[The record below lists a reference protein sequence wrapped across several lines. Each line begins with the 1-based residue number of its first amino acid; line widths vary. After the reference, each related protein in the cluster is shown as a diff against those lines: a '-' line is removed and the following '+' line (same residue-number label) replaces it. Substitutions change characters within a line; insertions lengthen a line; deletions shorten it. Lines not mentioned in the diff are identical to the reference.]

1 MNKCTFAIDVDEVL
15 RSLLK
20 NMVTLYNENFGENLD
35 VNDVKDFVVEKSFP
49 KIYETTG
56 ISPSKWFFQDHG
68 EELFVKGEAFPGIK
82 RDLDVLRQYGDVII
96 VTYQKTYQNKFDTL
110 KWLEEHGLAPDGI
123 CFLKDKTLLHTDFL
137 IDDNDYNFIGCNAKT
152 GVLITA
158 PYNKDI
164 VMRDLFERSNCERMY
179 RCNSFHEFVEIFEHN
194 EREKERLEK
203 NYMSPVTFISPECER
218 YN

>member
-1 MNKCTFAIDVDEVL
+1 MSRCTFAIDVDEVL

-20 NMVTLYNENFGENLD
+20 NMVALYNENFGENLD
-35 VNDVKDFVVEKSFP
+35 VNDVKDFVVENSFP

-96 VTYQKTYQNKFDTL
+96 VTYQKTYQNKIDTL

-123 CFLKDKTLLHTDFL
+123 CFLKDKTLLHTTYL
-137 IDDNDYNFIGCNAKT
+137 IDDNDWNFVGSNADI

-158 PYNKDI
+158 PYNVDKDI
-164 VMRDLFERSNCERMY
+164 NDILETSNCKMMM
-179 RCNSFHEFVEIFEHN
+179 RCESLHDFVQQFV
-194 EREKERLEK
+194 REE
-203 NYMSPVTFISPECER
+203 V
-218 YN
+218 

>member
-1 MNKCTFAIDVDEVL
+1 MSRCTFAIDVDEVL

-20 NMVTLYNENFGENLD
+20 NMVALYNENFGENLD
-35 VNDVKDFVVEKSFP
+35 VNDVKDFVVENSFP

-96 VTYQKTYQNKFDTL
+96 VTYQKTYQNKIDTL

-123 CFLKDKTLLHTDFL
+123 CFLKDKTLLHTTYL
-137 IDDNDYNFIGCNAKT
+137 IDDNDWNFVGSNADI

-158 PYNKDI
+158 PYNVDKDI
-164 VMRDLFERSNCERMY
+164 NDILETSNCKMMM
-179 RCNSFHEFVEIFEHN
+179 RCESLHDFVQQFV
-194 EREKERLEK
+194 REEVR
-203 NYMSPVTFISPECER
+203 R
-218 YN
+218 

>member
-1 MNKCTFAIDVDEVL
+1 MNRCTFAIDVDEVL

-20 NMVTLYNENFGENLD
+20 NMVTLYNENFDENLD
-35 VNDVKDFVVEKSFP
+35 VNDVKDFVVENSFP

-82 RDLDVLRQYGDVII
+82 SDIETLRQYGDVII
-96 VTYQKTYQNKFDTL
+96 VTYQKSYQNKIDTL

-123 CFLKDKTLLHTDFL
+123 CFLKDKTLLHTTYL
-137 IDDNDYNFIGCNAKT
+137 IDDNDWNFLGSNADI

-158 PYNKDI
+158 PYNVDKDLSDI
-164 VMRDLFERSNCERMY
+164 LETSNCKMMM
-179 RCNSFHEFVEIFEHN
+179 RCESLHDFVQQFV
-194 EREKERLEK
+194 REEVR
-203 NYMSPVTFISPECER
+203 R
-218 YN
+218 

>member
-1 MNKCTFAIDVDEVL
+1 MSRCTFAIDVDEVL

-20 NMVTLYNENFGENLD
+20 NMVALYNENFGENLD
-35 VNDVKDFVVEKSFP
+35 VNDVKDFVVENSFP

-96 VTYQKTYQNKFDTL
+96 VTYQKTYQNKIDTL

-123 CFLKDKTLLHTDFL
+123 CFLKNKTLLHTTYL
-137 IDDNDYNFIGCNAKT
+137 IDDNDWNFVGSNADI

-158 PYNKDI
+158 PYNVDKNINDI
-164 VMRDLFERSNCERMY
+164 LETSNCKMMM
-179 RCNSFHEFVEIFEHN
+179 RCESLHDFVQQFV
-194 EREKERLEK
+194 REEVR
-203 NYMSPVTFISPECER
+203 R
-218 YN
+218 

>member
-1 MNKCTFAIDVDEVL
+1 MSRCTFAIDVDEVL

-20 NMVTLYNENFGENLD
+20 NMVALYNENFGENLD
-35 VNDVKDFVVEKSFP
+35 VNDVKDFVVENSFP

-96 VTYQKTYQNKFDTL
+96 VTYQKTYQNKIDTL

-123 CFLKDKTLLHTDFL
+123 CFLKDKTLLHTTYL
-137 IDDNDYNFIGCNAKT
+137 IDDNDWNFAGSNADI
-152 GVLITA
+152 GVLVTA
-158 PYNKDI
+158 PYNVDKDLNDI
-164 VMRDLFERSNCERMY
+164 LEASNCKAMM
-179 RCNSFHEFVEIFEHN
+179 RCESLHDFVQQFV
-194 EREKERLEK
+194 REEVR
-203 NYMSPVTFISPECER
+203 R
-218 YN
+218 

>member
-1 MNKCTFAIDVDEVL
+1 MSRFTFAIDVDEVL

-20 NMVTLYNENFGENLD
+20 NMVALYNENFGENLD
-35 VNDVKDFVVEKSFP
+35 VNDVKDFVVENSFP

-96 VTYQKTYQNKFDTL
+96 VTYQKTYQNKIDTL

-123 CFLKDKTLLHTDFL
+123 CFLKDKTLLHTTYL
-137 IDDNDYNFIGCNAKT
+137 IDDNDWNFVGSNADI

-158 PYNKDI
+158 PYNVDKDI
-164 VMRDLFERSNCERMY
+164 NDILEASNCKMMM
-179 RCNSFHEFVEIFEHN
+179 RCESLHDFVQQFV
-194 EREKERLEK
+194 REEVR
-203 NYMSPVTFISPECER
+203 R
-218 YN
+218 

>member
-1 MNKCTFAIDVDEVL
+1 MSRCTFAIDVDEVL

-20 NMVTLYNENFGENLD
+20 NMVALYNENFGENLD
-35 VNDVKDFVVEKSFP
+35 VNDVKDFVVENSFP

-96 VTYQKTYQNKFDTL
+96 VTYQKTYQNKIDTL

-137 IDDNDYNFIGCNAKT
+137 IDDNPYNFIGSNAVY
-152 GVLITA
+152 GGLITA
-158 PYNKDI
+158 PYNDDEKI
-164 VMRDLFERSNCERMY
+164 SDLLANSNCREILRFS
-179 RCNSFHEFVEIFEHN
+179 NLHEFCEFFT
-194 EREKERLEK
+194 K
-203 NYMSPVTFISPECER
+203 NLDIYYCECCSR
-218 YN
+218 QR

>member
-1 MNKCTFAIDVDEVL
+1 MSRCTFAIDVDEVL

-20 NMVTLYNENFGENLD
+20 NMVALYNENFGENLD
-35 VNDVKDFVVEKSFP
+35 VNDVKDFVVENSFP

-96 VTYQKTYQNKFDTL
+96 VTYQKTYQNKIDTL

-123 CFLKDKTLLHTDFL
+123 CFLKDKTLLHTTYL
-137 IDDNDYNFIGCNAKT
+137 IDDNDWNFVGSNADI
-152 GVLITA
+152 GVLVTA
-158 PYNKDI
+158 PYNVDKDI
-164 VMRDLFERSNCERMY
+164 NDILETSNCKMMM
-179 RCNSFHEFVEIFEHN
+179 RCESLHDFVQQFV
-194 EREKERLEK
+194 REEVR
-203 NYMSPVTFISPECER
+203 R
-218 YN
+218 

>member
-1 MNKCTFAIDVDEVL
+1 MSRCTFAIDVDEVL

-20 NMVTLYNENFGENLD
+20 NMVALYNENFGENLD
-35 VNDVKDFVVEKSFP
+35 VNDVKDFVVENSFP

-96 VTYQKTYQNKFDTL
+96 VTYQKTYKNKIDTL

-123 CFLKDKTLLHTDFL
+123 CFLKDKTLLHTTYL
-137 IDDNDYNFIGCNAKT
+137 IDDNDWNFVGSNADI

-158 PYNKDI
+158 PYNVDKDI
-164 VMRDLFERSNCERMY
+164 NDILETSNCKMMM
-179 RCNSFHEFVEIFEHN
+179 RCESLHDFVQQFV
-194 EREKERLEK
+194 REEVR
-203 NYMSPVTFISPECER
+203 R
-218 YN
+218 

>member
-35 VNDVKDFVVEKSFP
+35 VNDVKDFVVENSFP

-68 EELFVKGEAFPGIK
+68 EELFVKGEAFPNIK

-96 VTYQKTYQNKFDTL
+96 VTYQKTYKNKIDTL

-137 IDDNDYNFIGCNAKT
+137 IDDNPYNFVGSNAVY
-152 GVLITA
+152 GGLITA
-158 PYNKDI
+158 PYNVDENI
-164 VMRDLFERSNCERMY
+164 PDLLANSNCREILRFS
-179 RCNSFHEFVEIFEHN
+179 NLHEFCEFFT
-194 EREKERLEK
+194 K
-203 NYMSPVTFISPECER
+203 NLDIYYYECCSR
-218 YN
+218 QR

>member
-20 NMVTLYNENFGENLD
+20 NMVILYNENFGENLD
-35 VNDVKDFVVEKSFP
+35 VNDVKDFVVENSFP
-49 KIYETTG
+49 KIYEMTG

-164 VMRDLFERSNCERMY
+164 VMWDLFERSNCERMY

-203 NYMSPVTFISPECER
+203 NYMSPVAFIAPECER